1 MRKHTVRKHT
11 VRKQTRKNRKVRG
24 GGKSVSPSSRIR
36 SKSKSQMKKVLK
48 AKELGLNTEEFEV
61 ADKNAKVMEYN
72 SYFDLRNIF
81 EDALEKLEKS
91 GKSLEELGLKDDTLI
106 RAKDSVTLQYN
117 YHMGMVDLIIKTA
130 KKLDKK

>member
-1 MRKHTVRKHT
+1 MRKHT

-72 SYFDLRNIF
+72 SYFDLRNISF
-81 EDALEKLEKS
+81 S
-91 GKSLEELGLKDDTLI
+91 SLFTPFI
-106 RAKDSVTLQYN
+106 
-117 YHMGMVDLIIKTA
+117 YHLCFKTV
-130 KKLDKK
+130 